1 MFDEYKIKKYFD
13 KNNVCLNN
21 NGHVVDYILTYNLM
35 DIVKK
40 VLKHINNFFNGDDI
54 VLDVD
59 ENYLWFIV
67 FTSVGGCAAANK
79 IDALDEL
86 LISECGDDFLN
97 HIIISPEF
105 N

>member
-1 MFDEYKIKKYFD
+1 MFEEYKIKKYLD

-21 NGHVVDYILTYNLM
+21 NNHVIDYIMTHNLI
-35 DIVKK
+35 DTVKK
-40 VLKHINNFFNGDDI
+40 VLKQVNNFFNSDDI

-59 ENYLWFIV
+59 ENYLWIIV
-67 FTSVGGCAAANK
+67 FTGMGGCAAANK